1 MSQQIQQ
8 ATLVRTSACS
18 TTYLVPETNIL
29 IELWIITGGT
39 PALGII
45 DSPFSQRYPEL
56 EKFNDLKG
64 KWSKHLLCYKHQ
76 DPSNPKGPTPD
87 EVLPEGWQTF
97 NNFYNTT
104 YPSYKLS
111 KDRVEK
117 LPVKFPIISKR
128 VHDKEDR
135 TYVKASLGRNLYNI
149 HHIPCVTFESVA
161 YCGRCDEKINLF
173 NDWWKQTAILFN
185 NISARRWCDIT
196 DEQYNAICQHLALT
210 H

>member
-1 MSQQIQQ
+1 MSQPTI
-8 ATLVRTSACS
+8 VRTSACS
-18 TTYLVPETNIL
+18 TTYLVPETNTL

-39 PALGII
+39 PALGIV
-45 DSPFSQRYPEL
+45 DSTFSQRYPEL
-56 EKFNDLKG
+56 EKFKNENYVHGRSDNFG
-64 KWSKHLLCYKHQ
+64 HYKHQ
-76 DPSNPKGPTPD
+76 DPLNPKGPTPD

-117 LPVKFPIISKR
+117 LPVKFPVISKR
-128 VHDKEDR
+128 IHDKENR
-135 TYVKASLGRNLYNI
+135 TYVKAFLGQCFYNI
-149 HHIPCVTFESVA
+149 HNIPCVTLESA
-161 YCGRCDEKINLF
+161 TYCGRWEEKMYLF

-185 NISARRWCDIT
+185 KISSRRWCDIT
-196 DEQYNAICQHLALT
+196 DEQYNAICDHLALI